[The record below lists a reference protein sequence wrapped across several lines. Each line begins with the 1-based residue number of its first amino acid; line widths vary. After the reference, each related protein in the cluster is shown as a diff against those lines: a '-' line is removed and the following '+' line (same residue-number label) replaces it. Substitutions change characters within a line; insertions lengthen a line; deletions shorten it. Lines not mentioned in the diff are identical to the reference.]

1 MMDFNLL
8 EEHKARI
15 RYWEQR
21 AERERIAAEANYP
34 QSVGPIRKVLGRKLI
49 QLGKQIASE

>member
-1 MMDFNLL
+1 MDYNHL

-15 RYWEQR
+15 RFMEQR
-21 AERERIAAEANYP
+21 AERERIAAEVS
-34 QSVGPIRKVLGRKLI
+34 QSHSGRPVRKVIGNSLI